1 MEKPEH
7 YHMVFFDAKEEVM
20 LPDKRM
26 ERLVAIDKVKCTWCV
41 RLTGAVEEDGQA
53 GEEEVLPASQLQGAL
68 GTGVASLGGGG

>member
-26 ERLVAIDKVKCTWCV
+26 ERLVEIRQGEGYLESEADWC
-41 RLTGAVEEDGQA
+41 
-53 GEEEVLPASQLQGAL
+53 
-68 GTGVASLGGGG
+68 GGGRWPGRRGGSIAC